1 MEPAANVPPGQS
13 EKIVIDSMPS
23 DYDVN
28 AIATPLTHIEYAEA
42 IRFDKPILP
51 TFSVLGSVF
60 SILSLMFM
68 CGVTSLMF
76 LALIKPELNILSG
89 LAVKGGL
96 PHEFVTLLKQAS
108 VTQFSAW
115 VWLPFAFTI
124 FGSLLGWVFEL
135 GLLITGT
142 PFQVARNGFTRFIT
156 QVRLLNLAPV
166 IACIFFFVAA
176 MVVQEPN
183 LRMALFF
190 VSSAAVLGLGFA
202 LFFAAKARTVQ
213 FILLGT
219 QLVQIGIV
227 MASSSHISTG
237 IVALLIGQSII
248 QFVSLI
254 IGTSTPIRSTI
265 FHVTNTF
272 VGVLLF
278 AAILKVTAGDS
289 AFSEQVAPHIVEGS
303 LLMWSLLF
311 VCVASIII
319 SVRAFP
325 DAYNNFRVVVSDIA
339 WTPIYFGLVSAPRF
353 PDPVNLTT
361 VFEKVKPRRT
371 PLIPYYLAHP
381 KYLMQSL
388 SIPAVQVKNIEA
400 NVTVFKALV
409 KQAAAAFKIISF
421 LDFNL
426 PQVNLKVPLA
436 DKPRMAIWSNGTE
449 YWPKLFQRKIFG
461 ADLPNG
467 GKLVEAPRAAITA
480 FKEGQLISYLA
491 LSGIANPFI
500 KKASN
505 RGSGALVIDLRYLEK
520 YETKADYE
528 PYGGIAYFQINEYT
542 KSLDLVSVVAPQS
555 QFEIL
560 ADPHNP
566 EFRRAECL
574 FLASIYYQVISGKHL
589 AEIHMTY
596 NLVEVSMHN
605 AFDAQNQWTHP
616 FRTFMYLHF
625 FSHELAEEMTTEHLV
640 QERGVFSQ
648 IFSTTHDEMINHLND
663 TYANFIYG
671 EDEEFES
678 RAEAMTM
685 SNGEILPQACI
696 KWELEYFEIWDKYT
710 TDLIDIIYTS
720 DEMVVSDKYIQD
732 FHTGL
737 LQVMV
742 QGLPERYENF
752 KTKKGVARFAAD
764 TIHHA
769 VIRHQVYG
777 TTGIKAAMDPRIST
791 TQVPRDTGTPGIN
804 EWRSLAYVA
813 LATGVARFTLLTGPE
828 GKDFTYL
835 LDGIDGKYR
844 KPMANVFQQLQTA
857 LLTLDEKWTE
867 GVVERDFNE
876 NYFRAIPSDLH
887 TGPGY

>member
-1 MEPAANVPPGQS
+1 
-13 EKIVIDSMPS
+13 
-23 DYDVN
+23 
-28 AIATPLTHIEYAEA
+28 
-42 IRFDKPILP
+42 
-51 TFSVLGSVF
+51 
-60 SILSLMFM
+60 
-68 CGVTSLMF
+68 
-76 LALIKPELNILSG
+76 
-89 LAVKGGL
+89 
-96 PHEFVTLLKQAS
+96 
-108 VTQFSAW
+108 
-115 VWLPFAFTI
+115 
-124 FGSLLGWVFEL
+124 
-135 GLLITGT
+135 
-142 PFQVARNGFTRFIT
+142 
-156 QVRLLNLAPV
+156 
-166 IACIFFFVAA
+166 
-176 MVVQEPN
+176 
-183 LRMALFF
+183 
-190 VSSAAVLGLGFA
+190 
-202 LFFAAKARTVQ
+202 
-213 FILLGT
+213 
-219 QLVQIGIV
+219 
-227 MASSSHISTG
+227 
-237 IVALLIGQSII
+237 
-248 QFVSLI
+248 
-254 IGTSTPIRSTI
+254 
-265 FHVTNTF
+265 
-272 VGVLLF
+272 
-278 AAILKVTAGDS
+278 
-289 AFSEQVAPHIVEGS
+289 
-303 LLMWSLLF
+303 
-311 VCVASIII
+311 
-319 SVRAFP
+319 
-325 DAYNNFRVVVSDIA
+325 
-339 WTPIYFGLVSAPRF
+339 
-353 PDPVNLTT
+353 
-361 VFEKVKPRRT
+361 
-371 PLIPYYLAHP
+371 
-381 KYLMQSL
+381 
-388 SIPAVQVKNIEA
+388 
-400 NVTVFKALV
+400 
-409 KQAAAAFKIISF
+409 
-421 LDFNL
+421 
-426 PQVNLKVPLA
+426 
-436 DKPRMAIWSNGTE
+436 
-449 YWPKLFQRKIFG
+449 
-461 ADLPNG
+461 
-467 GKLVEAPRAAITA
+467 
-480 FKEGQLISYLA
+480 
-491 LSGIANPFI
+491 
-500 KKASN
+500 
-505 RGSGALVIDLRYLEK
+505 
-520 YETKADYE
+520 
-528 PYGGIAYFQINEYT
+528 
-542 KSLDLVSVVAPQS
+542 
-555 QFEIL
+555 
-560 ADPHNP
+560 
-566 EFRRAECL
+566 
-574 FLASIYYQVISGKHL
+574 
-589 AEIHMTY
+589 MTY